1 MMNSFKARAKKS
13 SVEAEMNIQIIIIFI
28 LQIIFC
34 IFASLYYAFHYKFNK
49 HDFDYL
55 DITMDGT

>member
-13 SVEAEMNIQIIIIFI
+13 SVETEMNIQIIIIFI

-34 IFASLYYAFHYKFNK
+34 IFASLSYTFYYEFNK
-49 HDFDYL
+49 YDLDYL
-55 DITMDGT
+55 DITMNGT